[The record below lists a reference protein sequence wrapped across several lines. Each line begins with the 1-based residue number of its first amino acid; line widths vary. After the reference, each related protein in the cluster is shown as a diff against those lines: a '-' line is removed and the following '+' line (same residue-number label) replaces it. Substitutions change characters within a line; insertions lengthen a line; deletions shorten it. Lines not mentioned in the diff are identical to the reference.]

1 MPRLL
6 ERFELQFF
14 KYLNTMALITCPE
27 CKKQIS
33 ETVLSCPNCGFP
45 LTSEKVAEIKEKY
58 EREFNK
64 SLESPIL
71 GHAEP
76 EPKKLKTKESIN
88 DLLRKP
94 RPISGIVVLVVFV
107 LIMAFFYFSE
117 KYETSDVL
125 RYELGPNYVGNSNK
139 TTQKVEG
146 KNLIESFKKPNVDL
160 KKEVPALKSQV
171 YVKIILP
178 GVDIKFSPSSSSKTI
193 TQAINGNIF
202 ELSEEKGD
210 WYGIF
215 MFSGELRYIQKSTC
229 VKIKYDQNLPKD
241 VQFKKMVFKSIVVA
255 EDKAQAEADVKYP
268 TDIYKNIDYMR
279 ILVDKYKLEVL
290 NKYKLQPPVYQELK
304 IEGVK
309 ENWLQ

>member
-1 MPRLL
+1 
-6 ERFELQFF
+6 
-14 KYLNTMALITCPE
+14 MALITCPE
-27 CKKQIS
+27 CKKQMS
-33 ETVLSCPNCGFP
+33 ETALSCPNCGFP

-71 GHAEP
+71 GHEEP

-94 RPISGIVVLVVFV
+94 RPISGIVVLVVFA

-125 RYELGPNYVGNSNK
+125 RYELGKNYVNNSNN
-139 TTQKVEG
+139 TTEKIED
-146 KNLIESFKKPNVDL
+146 KNLLDSSENPNVAT
-160 KKEVPALKSQV
+160 KKAVPAIKSQV
-171 YVKIILP
+171 YVKVILS
-178 GVDIKFSPSSSSKTI
+178 GVEIKFSPSSSSQTV
-193 TQAINGNIF
+193 TRAINGNIF
-202 ELSEEKGD
+202 ELREEKGD
-210 WYGIF
+210 WYGII
-215 MFSGELRYIQKSTC
+215 MFSGEWRYIQKSTC
-229 VKIKYDQNLPKD
+229 VKIKYGQILPKD

-279 ILVDKYKLEVL
+279 ILDDKYKLEVI
-290 NKYKLQPPVYQELK
+290 NKY
-304 IEGVK
+304 IGISA
-309 ENWLQ
+309 